1 MGHEIGR
8 TAMRK
13 AISWF
18 LVVMFCFYGTNL
30 NLLARETN
38 GKILLKKGIDYFNN
52 AYFEVAIKTLTE
64 SISQKLSDTEKAQG
78 LWYIA
83 LSQIALNRSSE
94 AKRQMKKI
102 VKIDPA
108 FVLKQGEYPTDIENL
123 FKEVKAN
130 FPIISELKA
139 LPAEFFPYRGNQPYF
154 SFYVSVPDNI
164 KISMGTGYYNMKD
177 TRQDFTASGEQT
189 YKWDWTDNA
198 INAKKI
204 SLTMTPEKNGD
215 EYWVKKEIN
224 LVVQMPPDLTYES
237 NGFSISGRRF
247 LEEYK
252 TVPKKKLRNGAGI
265 SIGFG
270 AFCFAAGIFLISSK
284 ETQKGQHSGGILY
297 LSMGVVATIW
307 PFIFK
312 KKSGYNTHKPI
323 PENIKKNEQLSLEI
337 EQLKKRNC
345 CQAGDIR

>member
-1 MGHEIGR
+1 MKK
-8 TAMRK
+8 TV
-13 AISWF
+13 SWI
-18 LVVMFCFYGTNL
+18 LVVMFCLYGTNF
-30 NLLARETN
+30 NVLAGETD
-38 GKILLKKGIDYFNN
+38 GKMLLKKGIDYFNN

-64 SISQKLSDTEKAQG
+64 SISQKLPDTEKVQG

-83 LSQIALNRSSE
+83 LSQIALNRNME
-94 AKRQMKKI
+94 AKKQMKEI
-102 VKIDPA
+102 IKIDPA
-108 FVLKQGEYPTDIENL
+108 FVLKQGEYPADIENL
-123 FKEVKAN
+123 FKEVKDN
-130 FPIISELKA
+130 FPIISELKS
-139 LPAEFFPYRGNQPYF
+139 LPEEFYPYQGNQPYL
-154 SFYVSVPDNI
+154 SFYMSVPDSI
-164 KISMGTGYYNMKD
+164 KISIGTSYYNMKD

-189 YKWDWTDNA
+189 YKWNWTDDA
-198 INAKKI
+198 LNAKKI

-224 LVVQMPPDLTYES
+224 LAVQMPHDLTYES

-270 AFCFAAGIFLISSK
+270 AFCFAGGIFLISSK

-297 LSMGVVATIW
+297 LAMGVAATIW

-312 KKSGYNTHKPI
+312 KKSGYYTHKPI
-323 PENIKKNEQLSLEI
+323 PENINKNEQLRLEI
-337 EQLKKRNC
+337 EQLKKEIVVKQEISDNN
-345 CQAGDIR
+345 